1 MGRLILADS
10 APHPCLRTLS
20 QQRFDGIAANDHS
33 AARFRGYGHQVHRRF
48 VKARIEFGGAAF
60 KVLDVKAGV
69 AVLNGYS
76 AGHAVDSAP
85 ANGVAGHGG
94 RKKHDVK
101 DVAAAILEGSD
112 LHPVS
117 AHGFGVFEAYE
128 VAEDFGAGSVGL
140 GPVFGLDCA
149 LNFRE
154 FKE

>member
-1 MGRLILADS
+1 M
-10 APHPCLRTLS
+10 
-20 QQRFDGIAANDHS
+20 
-33 AARFRGYGHQVHRRF
+33 
-48 VKARIEFGGAAF
+48 
-60 KVLDVKAGV
+60 LDVKAGV
-69 AVLNGYS
+69 AVLDGYS

-140 GPVFGLDCA
+140 GPVFGRNTV

>member
-1 MGRLILADS
+1 V
-10 APHPCLRTLS
+10 
-20 QQRFDGIAANDHS
+20 
-33 AARFRGYGHQVHRRF
+33 RGSF
-48 VKARIEFGGAAF
+48 VEARIEFGGAAF
-60 KVLDVKAGV
+60 KVLNVKASV
-69 AVLNGYS
+69 AVLDGDS
-76 AGHAVDSAP
+76 AGHSVDSAA
-85 ANGVAGHGG
+85 ANGVARHGG

-128 VAEDFGAGSVGL
+128 VAEDFGAEPVRL
-140 GPVFGLDCA
+140 GPVFWWNTV

>member
-1 MGRLILADS
+1 
-10 APHPCLRTLS
+10 LS
-20 QQRFDGIAANDHS
+20 QQRFDGVAADGHS

-48 VKARIEFGGAAF
+48 VKARIEFGDAAF
-60 KVLDVKAGV
+60 KVLDIKAGV
-69 AVLNGYS
+69 AVLNGDS
-76 AGHAVDSAP
+76 AGHSVDSAT

-101 DVAAAILEGSD
+101 DVAAAVLEGSD

-128 VAEDFGAGSVGL
+128 VAEDFGVGSVGL

-149 LNFRE
+149 LNLRE